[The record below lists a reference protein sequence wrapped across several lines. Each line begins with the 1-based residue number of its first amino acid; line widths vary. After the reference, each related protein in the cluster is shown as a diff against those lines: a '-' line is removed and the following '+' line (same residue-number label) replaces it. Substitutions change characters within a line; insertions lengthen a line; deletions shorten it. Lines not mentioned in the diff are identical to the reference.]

1 MGCANSSMDANIKTL
16 ASGINSSIQ
25 VKSVLQYQINQL
37 KNIVEQKKAFPDMA
51 EVKESQLESILLSKE
66 IKDTENLL
74 SSIKGSQDENIIV
87 LEETV
92 FRLQSILSDQEAF
105 SQTLVDEINCQ
116 EENIKNLQ
124 EKLAQVSDINQQLSL
139 EISQFQDMEKSKLG
153 YILDL

>member
-1 MGCANSSMDANIKTL
+1 
-16 ASGINSSIQ
+16 
-25 VKSVLQYQINQL
+25 
-37 KNIVEQKKAFPDMA
+37 MA